1 MSRRFSS
8 TRLQRL
14 WAITNKE
21 IKQTLRNWP
30 KLLMIILLPVI
41 DIFVVAYL
49 GEMQLENMP
58 MAVVDF
64 SLDTESRR
72 LVGAL
77 QASGI
82 FDPQLTLDSESA
94 ILEAIDAG
102 TVYAGLIIPT
112 DLTAAI
118 DRGEGQVLMLVDG
131 SDAFVVQ
138 SSYATASAITQAY
151 GMELMMEKVQR
162 AGMENLIS
170 TPVTTSTRI
179 LYNPNMDTL
188 IFLIPGL
195 SAILLQLIS
204 VNVTAMAVVREREH
218 GTMEQILVTPT
229 RPIELMIGKMTPG
242 ILLVTIDLALI
253 LILGLYWFK
262 VPFQGSIPLFIGLA
276 IIFIVSGLG
285 LGLLFSTLAKSQ
297 KQAQQQTSVLMLLTM
312 MLTGMVYPRSTMPA
326 VVQTIGNFIPAT
338 YFIRIAR
345 GIVTKGVGISFVWQD
360 VAVLV
365 LYGLTILIIAS
376 VTFKKRLD

>member
-1 MSRRFSS
+1 MRLRFPLN
-8 TRLQRL
+8 LQRL
-14 WAITNKE
+14 WAITYKE
-21 IKQTLRNWP
+21 IIQTLRNWP

-49 GEMQLENMP
+49 GDMQLENIP
-58 MAVVDF
+58 MAVADL
-64 SLDTESRR
+64 SLDSESRR

-77 QASGI
+77 KASGI
-82 FDPQLTLDSESA
+82 FDPQLSVDSEA
-94 ILEAIDAG
+94 GILNAIDEGA
-102 TVYAGLIIPT
+102 VYAGLFIPA
-112 DLTAAI
+112 DLAAAV
-118 DRGEGQVLMLVDG
+118 DRGEGKVLMLVDG
-131 SDAFVVQ
+131 SDAFIVQ

-162 AGMENLIS
+162 SGMESLIS
-170 TPVTTSTRI
+170 TPIITSTRI

-195 SAILLQLIS
+195 AAVLLQLIS

-218 GTMEQILVTPT
+218 GTMEQILITPT
-229 RPIELMIGKMTPG
+229 RPLELMIGKMTPG

-262 VPFQGSIPLFIGLA
+262 VPFQGSISLFIGLSMV
-276 IIFIVSGLG
+276 FIVSGLG
-285 LGLLFSTLAKSQ
+285 LGLLFSTIARSQ

-312 MLTGMVYPRSTMPA
+312 MLTGMVYPRSTMPK
-326 VVQTIGNFIPAT
+326 VVQSIGNFIPAT

-345 GIVTKGVGISFVWQD
+345 GIVTKGVGISFMWQD
-360 VAVLV
+360 VAVLAF
-365 LYGLTILIIAS
+365 YGSVILIIAS
-376 VTFKKRLD
+376 ATFKKRLD